1 MASAPDQL
9 TLKRH
14 RDLVGRER
22 RPFARWAVL
31 ALLGLLCL
39 EDLDEPVWAG
49 VVPMRVAYDD
59 PVDAPDL
66 GPGRPVPPHVRAR
79 VTPPR

>member
-1 MASAPDQL
+1 MTAPDQL

-31 ALLGLLCL
+31 SALGLC
-39 EDLDEPVWAG
+39 ACS
-49 VVPMRVAYDD
+49 AS
-59 PVDAPDL
+59 
-66 GPGRPVPPHVRAR
+66 
-79 VTPPR
+79 